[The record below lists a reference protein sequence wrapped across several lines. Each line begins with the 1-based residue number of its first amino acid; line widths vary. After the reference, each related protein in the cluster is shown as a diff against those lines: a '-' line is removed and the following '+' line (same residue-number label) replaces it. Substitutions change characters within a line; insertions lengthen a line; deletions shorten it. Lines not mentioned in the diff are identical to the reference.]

1 VTTLEVLAPVF
12 GIMGLGF
19 AAARARVLDEAGV
32 KGLVL
37 FVFNFAIPV
46 LLFRSIAGIRL
57 PDDVRWGFLVAFY
70 SGSLVSY
77 LLGMASA
84 RTLFRRPLDHQAI
97 FGMGAA
103 FSNTVLLGIPVVLTA
118 FGPEAT
124 LPLFLI
130 IAFHSAVF
138 APLTVGLIQAGQGQG
153 VSAAQQARR
162 VVTEVVRNPIVLGLG
177 AGLVANLTGLVLPSA
192 LDRGAELLGAAAV
205 PCALFAMGSSL
216 GIQPLVGDVPPAL
229 LLSTL
234 KLVIHPLLVW
244 VVAVPVLGLG
254 GLWSA
259 VAVTMAAMPS
269 GVNVYLF
276 AARYDAA
283 SGVAARTVL
292 VTSALSVVTLAVV
305 LALVGP

>member
-1 VTTLEVLAPVF
+1 MTTLEVLAPVF

-19 AAARARVLDEAGV
+19 VAARARVLDEAGV
-32 KGLVL
+32 RGLVL

-46 LLFRSIAGIRL
+46 LLFRSIGGIRL

-70 SGSLVSY
+70 SGSLACY

-84 RTLFRRPLDHQAI
+84 RALFRRPLDHQAI

-153 VSAAQQARR
+153 VSAGQQARR
-162 VVTEVVRNPIVLGLG
+162 VVLEVVRNPIVLGLG
-177 AGLVANLTGLVLPSA
+177 AGLVANLTGLVLPPA

-229 LLSTL
+229 VLSTL

-276 AARYDAA
+276 AARYEAA

>member
-1 VTTLEVLAPVF
+1 MA
-12 GIMGLGF
+12 LGF
-19 AAARARVLDEAGV
+19 AAARTRVLDEAGV
-32 KGLVL
+32 RGLVL

-46 LLFRSIAGIRL
+46 LLFRSIGGIRL
-57 PDDVRWGFLVAFY
+57 PEDVRWGFLVAFY
-70 SGSLVSY
+70 SGSFTAY
-77 LLGMASA
+77 LLGMAGG
-84 RTLFRRPLDHQAI
+84 RILFRRPLDHQAI

-103 FSNTVLLGIPVVLTA
+103 FSNTVLLGIPIVLTA

-138 APLTVGLIQAGQGQG
+138 TPLTVGLIQAGRGQG
-153 VSAAQQARR
+153 VSLMKQARG
-162 VVTEVVRNPIVLGLG
+162 VVLEVVRNPIVLGLG
-177 AGLVANLTGLVLPSA
+177 AGLAANLTGLVLPSA

-229 LLSTL
+229 FLTSI
-234 KLVIHPLLVW
+234 KLIVHPLVVW

-254 GLWSA
+254 GLWAA

-276 AARYDAA
+276 GARYEAA
-283 SGVAARTVL
+283 PGVAARTVL
-292 VTSALSVVTLAVV
+292 LSSLGSVVTIAVV
-305 LALVGP
+305 LALLGP